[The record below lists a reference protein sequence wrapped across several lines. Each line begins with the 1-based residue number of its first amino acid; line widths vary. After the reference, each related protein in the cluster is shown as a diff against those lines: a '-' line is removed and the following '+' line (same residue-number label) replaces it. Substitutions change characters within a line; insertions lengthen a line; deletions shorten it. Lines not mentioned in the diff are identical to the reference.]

1 MTLKSGARLVVFL
14 AIVAL
19 VSTTGSKF
27 LPGPWY
33 EALAKPAWTP
43 PNWVFPPAWAILYV
57 LIAIAG
63 WRVYERQGFS
73 RALGVWA
80 IGLLLN
86 GTWSVLMFG
95 QHQIGL
101 AAVDVVLL
109 WMTVLAFIVL
119 NWRKDRIASLLFV
132 PYLAWVTYAAAL
144 NIAVYLLN
152 PQA

>member
-1 MTLKSGARLVVFL
+1 MTLKSGFRLVVFL

-19 VSTTGSKF
+19 VSVTGSKF

-33 EALAKPAWTP
+33 ETLAKPDWTP

-57 LIAIAG
+57 MIAVAG
-63 WRVYERQGFS
+63 WRVYERQGFG

-86 GTWSVLMFG
+86 GAWSVLMFG

-101 AAVDVVLL
+101 AAVDIVLL
-109 WMTVLAFIVL
+109 WTTVLAFVAL
-119 NWRKDRIASLLFV
+119 NWRTDRIASLLFV
-132 PYLAWVTYAAAL
+132 PYLAWISYATAL
-144 NIAVYLLN
+144 NVAIYVLN

>member
-19 VSTTGSKF
+19 VSVTGSKF

-33 EALAKPAWTP
+33 ETLAKPGWTP

-57 LIAIAG
+57 MIAVAG
-63 WRVYERQGFS
+63 WRVYERQGFG

-80 IGLLLN
+80 VGLLLN
-86 GTWSVLMFG
+86 SAWSVLMFG

-101 AAVDVVLL
+101 AAVDIVLL
-109 WMTVLAFIVL
+109 WMTVLAFIAL
-119 NWRKDRIASLLFV
+119 NWRTDRIASLLFV
-132 PYLAWVTYAAAL
+132 PYLAWITYATAL
-144 NIAVYLLN
+144 NIAIYVLN